1 MGVGTIFEIGR
12 VPIDLDKR
20 MTSNDIPED
29 FYITIAEYIDDECD
43 RGNNL
48 KYFVELFGDQIQVS
62 DDGESFTFR
71 STTKET
77 YFRRKYS
84 AFIKKATE
92 LSGISLDT
100 FVGKTPYQISS
111 AMHELN
117 RIFSD
122 QFGNYIYC
130 DEELVPLDQWVRE
143 ESLKGTYYFGETIDF
158 NV

>member
-1 MGVGTIFEIGR
+1 MSAGTIFEIGR
-12 VPIDLDKR
+12 VPIDPDKR
-20 MTSNDIPED
+20 MTANDIPED
-29 FYITIAEYIDDECD
+29 FYMTIAEYIDDECD
-43 RGNNL
+43 RGDNL
-48 KYFVELFGDQIQVS
+48 KYFIELFGDQIQVS
-62 DDGESFTFR
+62 DDGESFMFR

-77 YFRRKYS
+77 YFRRKYR

-92 LSGISLDT
+92 LAGVSLDT
-100 FVGKTPYQISS
+100 FVGKTPYPISS

-117 RIFSD
+117 RSFSD
-122 QFGNYIYC
+122 RFGNYIYC